1 MEKVFGPDRRCSRLR
16 FRPLTESSIAAP
28 PVEGR
33 SGTKSEGL
41 YGLAHSTGSVGGWSR
56 MPVRAPVTE
65 PDAASSDAAEGKT
78 SDAKFLPVS
87 FSWRSRPRIGES
99 GVGSDVGPI
108 CSSGSHAAPYRVRLA
123 IRWAGLSR
131 PFSCLSRTAFPH
143 VRNSLGRRTN
153 DPDPR

>member
-33 SGTKSEGL
+33 SGTESEGL

-108 CSSGSHAAPYRVRLA
+108 CS
-123 IRWAGLSR
+123 
-131 PFSCLSRTAFPH
+131 
-143 VRNSLGRRTN
+143 
-153 DPDPR
+153 